1 LIISII
7 EELNTTS
14 AEKIR
19 LILFLINCWYSNDK
33 EDIKHDLYIL
43 PHQMLEYLKNYLKDF
58 IQRSTNKKYEDF
70 YVKIKQSQSNYMF
83 SDLELISVF
92 LLGKNINKITFDDL
106 SNILETTKSNYRVF
120 LEIFFSIYSLSKA
133 TDLSEFKRR
142 LLNYIIRQF
151 VFAQTYNIPK
161 KVLVD
166 ALELIVNTNEQTI
179 KNILCAQRILEIH
192 GSTCFL
198 AIIKN
203 ISSNISEI
211 LITSFLLLFN
221 SYAGTLSKRI
231 IAENIKLNKYGLRI
245 INNILL
251 DSNTKPRGIS
261 LGIPWELYGSL
272 ENLLKWTKN
281 AIIFFQKAYVYP
293 PHRIVLLYKL
303 LKSLKKALSI
313 SPQNI
318 ENISQLLDSTVI
330 IIKAKSLADKFTSK
344 LRKIYGYIPGFFR
357 ILKNLN
363 KIYSSLSKRWEY
375 YIIKNYPILLK
386 KFGSLFTLSSL
397 DNIASLPSNE
407 EIANIIVILDGL
419 RYDDFIMRLWPR
431 LKRAGF
437 KKIKIVPKISLL
449 PSITHISR
457 RAIIMGDIP
466 VNMIFSRELRQKE
479 EDLLKKRFS
488 SIEYYYGPINLILNK
503 FKKQEHHE
511 RNILLVLSELEKV
524 MHGAS
529 EDIMVH
535 FVEEYLDNIIELLM
549 FILSNISKQTEKI
562 HLTICSDHGLG
573 IYIRYEEINDFI
585 DDLHK
590 KNLLDRSLEP
600 IIKERYAII
609 PLSDENA
616 TFEAEQIYHSREGYR
631 NKFWLVPADRLL
643 FENIEFRRKG
653 TQIFTTI
660 KKASSVIVL
669 FPKGPTKFTPG
680 RGAVFH
686 GGTSPEEMITAYG
699 IFSFSA
705 F

>member
-1 LIISII
+1 MIISII

-58 IQRSTNKKYEDF
+58 IQHGINKKYEDF

-281 AIIFFQKAYVYP
+281 AIIFF
-293 PHRIVLLYKL
+293 
-303 LKSLKKALSI
+303 
-313 SPQNI
+313 
-318 ENISQLLDSTVI
+318 
-330 IIKAKSLADKFTSK
+330 
-344 LRKIYGYIPGFFR
+344 
-357 ILKNLN
+357 
-363 KIYSSLSKRWEY
+363 
-375 YIIKNYPILLK
+375 
-386 KFGSLFTLSSL
+386 
-397 DNIASLPSNE
+397 
-407 EIANIIVILDGL
+407 
-419 RYDDFIMRLWPR
+419 
-431 LKRAGF
+431 
-437 KKIKIVPKISLL
+437 
-449 PSITHISR
+449 
-457 RAIIMGDIP
+457 
-466 VNMIFSRELRQKE
+466 
-479 EDLLKKRFS
+479 
-488 SIEYYYGPINLILNK
+488 
-503 FKKQEHHE
+503 
-511 RNILLVLSELEKV
+511 
-524 MHGAS
+524 
-529 EDIMVH
+529 
-535 FVEEYLDNIIELLM
+535 
-549 FILSNISKQTEKI
+549 
-562 HLTICSDHGLG
+562 
-573 IYIRYEEINDFI
+573 
-585 DDLHK
+585 
-590 KNLLDRSLEP
+590 
-600 IIKERYAII
+600 
-609 PLSDENA
+609 
-616 TFEAEQIYHSREGYR
+616 
-631 NKFWLVPADRLL
+631 
-643 FENIEFRRKG
+643 
-653 TQIFTTI
+653 
-660 KKASSVIVL
+660 
-669 FPKGPTKFTPG
+669 
-680 RGAVFH
+680 
-686 GGTSPEEMITAYG
+686 
-699 IFSFSA
+699 
-705 F
+705 